1 MGARAEPLFPC
12 PIWCRV
18 EHRAHPGLGEERIFS
33 ILQIMHLLLRFQRAI
48 LAIEWFLV
56 VGCLLTTV
64 EWLHAMAGC
73 LPAIVGWLLA
83 IVGWLLAAVGWLL
96 AIVGVVVVGHC

>member
-12 PIWCRV
+12 PTWCRV
-18 EHRAHPGLGEERIFS
+18 EHRAHPGLCEERIFC

-73 LPAIVGWLLA
+73 LPTIVGWLLA
-83 IVGWLLAAVGWLL
+83 IVGWLLAAVG
-96 AIVGVVVVGHC
+96 